1 MPGPVLKLGDT
12 VPNFSAETTQG
23 HIDFHAW
30 MQVSHCD
37 FLSLKLINTL
47 VH

>member
-37 FLSLKLINTL
+37 FTS
-47 VH
+47 